1 VREEFLEL
9 SEEAAALQEDYVP
22 KRNHFTSS
30 LQEKFRGL
38 ARRRDEKWVTKTKGE
53 LAFAGSPK
61 VLKSIA

>member
-30 LQEKFRGL
+30 LQEKLLGVAGRGG
-38 ARRRDEKWVTKTKGE
+38 EKWLQKQRASW
-53 LAFAGSPK
+53 LSPTRPK
-61 VLKSIA
+61 F

>member
-1 VREEFLEL
+1 MRQ
-9 SEEAAALQEDYVP
+9 EAAAWQEDYLR